1 MCILPLNRLSHLST
15 RTMLNK
21 WVKKTSKTKYCAVIG
36 RGLGGKDQIIT
47 LMVSMKTTVDIE
59 GFDCRVL
66 EHFTVLPFIA
76 AVMFTVKMEDRQYVG
91 SEDCMLEAL

>member
-1 MCILPLNRLSHLST
+1 MGEVNFQ
-15 RTMLNK
+15 NK
-21 WVKKTSKTKYCAVIG
+21 VLCCHWKGV
-36 RGLGGKDQIIT
+36 GGEGSNNYIDGFYGD
-47 LMVSMKTTVDIE
+47 TVDIE

>member
-1 MCILPLNRLSHLST
+1 M
-15 RTMLNK
+15 
-21 WVKKTSKTKYCAVIG
+21 
-36 RGLGGKDQIIT
+36 RGNFQNEVLWWQWKGVGGEGSNGIPIT
-47 LMVSMKTTVDIE
+47 LMVSIETTVDIK

-91 SEDCMLEAL
+91 SEDYMLEAL